1 MAVVVGMMTSQL
13 WEEVGKRVVMVA
25 GVVRRRMLE
34 EVAVRLR
41 LLAEEEAKKLPLGEE
56 VGRKQQLVLESL
68 LVW

>member
-1 MAVVVGMMTSQL
+1 VVGMMTSQL

>member
-1 MAVVVGMMTSQL
+1 MMTSQL

>member
-1 MAVVVGMMTSQL
+1 VAVVVGMMTSQL

>member
-1 MAVVVGMMTSQL
+1 
-13 WEEVGKRVVMVA
+13 
-25 GVVRRRMLE
+25 MLE